1 MRVANQSIT
10 KTFMEVLRFFHL
22 YDKTGSIIIVTNL
35 AKEIH

>member
-1 MRVANQSIT
+1 MRGANQSIT

-22 YDKTGSIIIVTNL
+22 YDRTGSIIIATNF